1 MTLAS
6 VPNYGLTD
14 GELKQVILRDPLV
27 WTGGRLA
34 AGGPESDGWCGGAI
48 GIVGI
53 ASYGTKGWVE
63 FGLGAE
69 ELIEID

>member
-1 MTLAS
+1 MIG
-6 VPNYGLTD
+6 V
-14 GELKQVILRDPLV
+14 V
-27 WTGGRLA
+27 
-34 AGGPESDGWCGGAI
+34 ESGAI

-69 ELIEID
+69 GFVDRLSLCWREDSLAAI